1 MTKPPP
7 AILLN
12 APKAILTEGQ
22 QAVVELLEQTI
33 EQARM
38 GGINSIGIVVC
49 MKSGYATVM
58 AGTQAADLNLG
69 CDSLK
74 KKILDAVEN
83 SDGVGRRSSIIR
95 GRG

>member
-7 AILLN
+7 AILLK

-22 QAVVELLEQTI
+22 QAVVDLLEQSL
-33 EQARM
+33 EQAQQ
-38 GGINSIGIVVC
+38 GLINTIGIIVC
-49 MKSGYATVM
+49 MKGGFATVM

-74 KKILDAVEN
+74 KKILDAVESN
-83 SDGVGRRSSIIR
+83 DTPRRSSIIM
-95 GRG
+95 GRS